1 MATTGAAE
9 MIALLKTLGLKFW
22 AGVVIFF
29 TLVAG
34 VVKIYS
40 AGRKSAQADGM
51 KQQLENVQVRNE
63 VENEVRRAGP
73 DAVHDELRKDW
84 SRD

>member
-1 MATTGAAE
+1 M
-9 MIALLKTLGLKFW
+9 LLFLKGIGLKFW

-34 VVKIYS
+34 IAKIYS

-51 KQQLENVQVRNE
+51 QQQLKNVRVRNE
-63 VENEVRRAGP
+63 VENDVRRAGP
-73 DAVHDELRKDW
+73 DAVHDELHRDW
-84 SRD
+84 QRPD